1 MLGITDLHLS
11 YGKLTALRGVSFT
24 VGQGEIVSIIG
35 PNGAGKSTALRAIS
49 GLIAP
54 ASGSIAFDGRSLAGL
69 KPEAIAG
76 LGISMVPEGRR
87 IFSRLTVEENLRV
100 GTLMRSD
107 RATAAADITLQ
118 FDRFPRLKERRHSPA
133 GKLSGGEQQMLAIAR
148 ALLTKP
154 RLITVDEPS
163 LGLAPR
169 IIDSVY
175 ELFSELRAK
184 EGLTLL
190 IVEQNTERALA
201 HADRIY
207 ILRNGAIQLT
217 APSASLRGTDA
228 VQAAYFGYE
237 HQP

>member
-1 MLGITDLHLS
+1 MLEVTDLHLS

-35 PNGAGKSTALRAIS
+35 PNGAGKSTVLRTIS
-49 GLIAP
+49 GLVGP
-54 ASGSIAFDGRSLAGL
+54 SSGRIGFDGKNLAGL
-69 KPEAIAG
+69 KPETIAG

-107 RATAAADITLQ
+107 RAAAAEITMQ
-118 FDRFPRLKERRHSPA
+118 FDRFPRLKERRHSTA

-175 ELFSELRAK
+175 ELFSELRTK

-201 HADRIY
+201 YADRIY
-207 ILRNGAIQLT
+207 ILRNGAIHLG
-217 APSASLRGTDA
+217 ALSASLRGTNA
-228 VQAAYFGYE
+228 IQAAYFGYE
-237 HQP
+237 QQP